1 MYKSTTEIGR
11 ITQRVFNRF
20 ELLLQLMDDYE
31 SLNKTIMNT
40 PACTMISNKN
50 SFIDLLSVQSTLTN
64 TNPTTNNTNPTN
76 PATRTAPHTSETN
89 LSRISMEI
97 EPIDFSSIVPSINIH
112 WESTLTDTII
122 PDRYRLQYYLF
133 SSFFQEEKTCYRWW
147 IK

>member
-11 ITQRVFNRF
+11 ITQIVFNRF

-97 EPIDFSSIVPSINIH
+97 EPIDFSSTVPSINIQ
-112 WESTLTDTII
+112 WESTRADTII
-122 PDRYRLQYYLF
+122 PDKYRLQYSLF
-133 SSFFQEEKTCYRWW
+133 SSLFQE
-147 IK
+147 